1 MTVLIKL
8 IISYAII
15 RAIAAVGFAVVTY
28 GGVTYALNMGVQ
40 QIQTSYNSLP
50 VEILQFLAIAGV
62 PEFFGIILGAI
73 TFVSAIRFMKSIV
86 YVGS

>member
-1 MTVLIKL
+1 MSL
-8 IISYAII
+8 IIKMIVTYAIV
-15 RAIAAVGFAVVTY
+15 RAVAAIGFAIVTY
-28 GGVTYALNMGVQ
+28 GGVTYALNRGVE

-62 PEFFGIILGAI
+62 PEFFGIILGAV

>member
-1 MTVLIKL
+1 MTAIIKL

-15 RAIAAVGFAVVTY
+15 RAVAAVGFAVVTY

>member
-8 IISYAII
+8 IISYAIV

>member
-8 IISYAII
+8 IISYAIV

-86 YVGS
+86 YVGT